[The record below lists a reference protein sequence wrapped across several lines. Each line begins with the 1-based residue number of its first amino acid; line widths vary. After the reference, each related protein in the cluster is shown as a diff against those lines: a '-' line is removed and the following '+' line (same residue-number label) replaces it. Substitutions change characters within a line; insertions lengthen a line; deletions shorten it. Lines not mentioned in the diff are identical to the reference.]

1 MKNPKISTVIKA
13 NNKPHC
19 KNIKKN
25 KVSLKNS
32 CSLEILIKH
41 RYINKFVKI
50 KKKKEIQ
57 SILKEIKIGLSEDNI
72 GKKKYIL

>member
-1 MKNPKISTVIKA
+1 KMKNPKISTVIKA

-41 RYINKFVKI
+41 K
-50 KKKKEIQ
+50 
-57 SILKEIKIGLSEDNI
+57 
-72 GKKKYIL
+72 

>member
-1 MKNPKISTVIKA
+1 MKA

-25 KVSLKNS
+25 NVSLKNS

-41 RYINKFVKI
+41 KYINRFVSI

-57 SILKEIKIGLSEDNI
+57 SILKDIKIGLSEDKI